1 MTTERKFQILDEI
14 EKQIEDGLDKD
25 GLRKARR
32 RLYRIDTYFEP
43 ADLIYKK
50 ALLLQAIQDFLV

>member
-1 MTTERKFQILDEI
+1 MTKERKIQILDEI

-32 RLYRIDTYFEP
+32 RLYRIDTYFEC
-43 ADLIYKK
+43 ADIIYKK
-50 ALLLQAIQDFLV
+50 ALLLEAIQEFLA